1 VAFATNG
8 PLPINTQIRDKP
20 KDSRKCLILLGTHR
34 WHGSR
39 YLPLQLQR
47 GGAVSSYKPAEA
59 SPSSAPSAEG
69 SQPRNTRRRLL
80 VLGAMAGLPLAGWQL
95 QRATTPQ
102 PLRWQGTAMGAPASL
117 VLHHDNPA
125 RAQAAL
131 AATVAELERL
141 EALFSLFRADSWL
154 SRLNQAGRV
163 AAAPPEFTTLLRAS
177 LAMAAQT
184 QGVFDPTV
192 QPLWQLYFDH
202 FVVAGAPQAPTPAAV
217 AQALARVDWRGVH
230 IEGDAV
236 SLARAGMALTLNGVA
251 QGFITDRCTD
261 VLRVH
266 GFDRML
272 VDMGEPRALAAKP
285 DGTAWRIGLADPR
298 EPSRA
303 LRTLP
308 VIDRAVAT
316 SGGYGTRLDDAGRFT
331 HLINA
336 RNGMTAPAF
345 ESVTVIA
352 PTALQADALST
363 ALALMPAFDVAT
375 RQALLNRHP
384 GCWAVCIDAQ
394 GQMLDLEASA

>member
-1 VAFATNG
+1 M
-8 PLPINTQIRDKP
+8 
-20 KDSRKCLILLGTHR
+20 
-34 WHGSR
+34 
-39 YLPLQLQR
+39 
-47 GGAVSSYKPAEA
+47 SSYKPADA
-59 SPSSAPSAEG
+59 SPKPS
-69 SQPRNTRRRLL
+69 RRRLL
-80 VLGAMAGLPLAGWQL
+80 VLGAMAGLPLAGWQW
-95 QRATTPQ
+95 QRVSTPQ

-125 RAQAAL
+125 RAELAL
-131 AATVAELERL
+131 TATLAELERL

-163 AAAPPEFTTLLRAS
+163 AGAPPEFATLLRAA

-202 FVVAGAPQAPTPAAV
+202 FVVAGATQTLAPAAV
-217 AQALARVDWRGVH
+217 AQALARVGWRGVH

-236 SLARAGMALTLNGVA
+236 HLARPGMALTLNGVA

-261 VLRVH
+261 VLRAH

-308 VIDRAVAT
+308 VVDRAVAT
-316 SGGYGTRLDDAGRFT
+316 SGGYGTRLDEAGRFT
-331 HLINA
+331 HLVNA
-336 RNGMTAPAF
+336 RNGQTAPAF

-363 ALALMPAFDVAT
+363 ALALLPAQDVTT

-384 GCWAVCIDAQ
+384 GCRAVCIGAQ
-394 GQMLDLEASA
+394 GQMLDLEAAA